1 MITPERHVEV
11 TSPQDEASNMN
22 IARGRSSVFCAIA
35 LPIAVI
41 LQRVKARRQ
50 GILATTIE
58 QGNNSGSVARPQ
70 VTSANNIYSNIEYS
84 T

>member
-1 MITPERHVEV
+1 V
-11 TSPQDEASNMN
+11 
-22 IARGRSSVFCAIA
+22 
-35 LPIAVI
+35 PIAVI

-84 T
+84 A